1 MGTLADKLTG
11 LFADTFESAGY
22 DRSYGEVRVSDR
34 PDLCQFQCN
43 GALAAAKQYR
53 ANPRQIAQN
62 VVDSISAPGLFEGLS
77 LAGPGFINIVLQDDF
92 IAAHLQEVY
101 EDERLGCEA
110 VTTPRR
116 ILVDYG
122 GPNVAKPLHVGHLRA
137 AIIGESIVRIC
148 RFVGHEVIGDVH
160 LGDWGL
166 QMGLIIEGLRDR
178 QPGLPYFDA
187 GYSGPYPEEPP
198 VTIGDLEELYPQAS
212 EREKGDPEFAE
223 AARQATVELQAGRPG
238 YRALWQHFRD
248 VSVDDLRQSY
258 ERLNIHFD
266 LWLGESD
273 TQDRLHGLIERLKAE
288 GYARESRGALVVEV
302 DDPEDKES
310 IPPLMLEKTDGAVLY
325 GTTDLATIDQ
335 RIEEFHP
342 DYILYVVDNRQQQH
356 FRQVF
361 KASYKTG
368 VAPESTRLEHN
379 GFGTMNGKDGKPFK
393 TREGGIM
400 KLKDLI
406 ELVTGHAMARIET
419 IESIREYDE
428 EEKEHIARIVGV
440 AALKYADLMNH
451 RTRDYVFD
459 LDRFSSFE
467 GRTGPYILYA
477 AVRIKSVLRRAGD
490 RGLQAGGIMAPRS
503 ESERDLDLK
512 LSEFSAVVDLAYD
525 TRAPNHL
532 CEYAFQLATAYNRF
546 YHTHHILNEDDADR
560 RASWLALSEVTL
572 RVLERVLDLLGIEV
586 PRRM

>member
-1 MGTLADKLTG
+1 MGALADKLTVVI
-11 LFADTFESAGY
+11 ADAFESAGY
-22 DRSYGEVRVSDR
+22 DRSFGEVRVSDR

-43 GALAAAKQYR
+43 GALAAARQYR
-53 ANPRQIAQN
+53 SIPRRIAQD
-62 VVDSISAPGLFEGLS
+62 VVDAIDAPGAVRELS
-77 LAGPGFINIVLQDDF
+77 LAGPGFINIVLADEY
-92 IAAHLQEVY
+92 IARHVQEVH
-101 EDERLGCEA
+101 DDDRLGCEA
-110 VTTPRR
+110 AALPMR
-116 ILVDYG
+116 IMVDYG

-166 QMGLIIEGLRDR
+166 QMGLIIAALSETRPD
-178 QPGLPYFDA
+178 LPYFDEA
-187 GYSGPYPEEPP
+187 LTGPYPEDSP
-198 VTIGDLEELYPQAS
+198 VDIADLEDIYPKAA
-212 EREKGDPEFAE
+212 EREKRDPAFAE
-223 AARQATVELQAGRPG
+223 TARQATVDLQAGRPG

-258 ERLNIHFD
+258 EQLNIRFD

-273 TQDRLHGLIERLKAE
+273 TQDRVHGLIARLKEE

-302 DDPEDKES
+302 GEPGDREE

-335 RIEEFHP
+335 RVEQFSP
-342 DYILYVVDNRQQQH
+342 DCILYVVDNRQQQH
-356 FRQVF
+356 FKQVF

-368 VAPESTRLEHN
+368 VAPASTRLEHD

-406 ELVTGHAMARIET
+406 ELVTGHARARIET
-419 IESIREYDE
+419 IESVREYDE
-428 EEKEHIARIVGV
+428 DEKETISRMVGV

-451 RTRDYVFD
+451 RTKDYVFD
-459 LDRFSSFE
+459 LERFSSFE

-490 RGLQAGGIMAPRS
+490 RGLQPGGIMAPYS
-503 ESERDLDLK
+503 EPERDLDLK
-512 LSEFSAVVDLAYD
+512 LSELPAVIVLAFE

-546 YHTHHILNEDDADR
+546 YHTHHILSEEDGDR
-560 RASWLALSEVTL
+560 RASWLAVSGVTL
-572 RVLERVLDLLGIEV
+572 RALERVLDLLGIEV